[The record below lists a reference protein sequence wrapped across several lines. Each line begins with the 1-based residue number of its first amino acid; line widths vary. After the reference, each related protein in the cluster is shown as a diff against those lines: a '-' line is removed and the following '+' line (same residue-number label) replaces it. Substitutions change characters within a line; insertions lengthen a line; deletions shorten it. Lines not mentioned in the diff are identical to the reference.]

1 MMPCVCGERLSH
13 GLAMVKA
20 KEDTDS
26 LAAPGIALLL
36 EGMQHSINTHKAYMR
51 KKETEKDG
59 KKETDSEDKSKR
71 SEGKQN
77 EISDK

>member
-1 MMPCVCGERLSH
+1 
-13 GLAMVKA
+13 
-20 KEDTDS
+20 
-26 LAAPGIALLL
+26 
-36 EGMQHSINTHKAYMR
+36 MQHNINTHKAYMR
-51 KKETEKDG
+51 KKETEKEGKKETEKDG

>member
-1 MMPCVCGERLSH
+1 MLQQRM
-13 GLAMVKA
+13 
-20 KEDTDS
+20 
-26 LAAPGIALLL
+26 L

-51 KKETEKDG
+51 KKETEKEGKKETEKDG

-77 EISDK
+77 EVICDSYNLK

>member
-1 MMPCVCGERLSH
+1 V
-13 GLAMVKA
+13 
-20 KEDTDS
+20 
-26 LAAPGIALLL
+26 L